1 YQADEAIPDFEYGY
15 DDALRDGGVVR
26 PIYFPAVGG
35 VMEWSASD
43 GVVYAA
49 SFEDPLRAALANQR
63 LRTALSLE
71 GNWLPG
77 VLSDAVYRLREVRRG
92 QPNAGGL
99 VIATDQEHAR
109 DIARLLSWECRVPA
123 TVVPS
128 DDPGAPERIAPFAG
142 GSGAWRVAV
151 RGEHAEAQSPRP

>member
-1 YQADEAIPDFEYGY
+1 VRYQADEAIPDFEYGY

-49 SFEDPLRAALANQR
+49 SFEDPLRTALANQR

-71 GNWLPG
+71 
-77 VLSDAVYRLREVRRG
+77 SD
-92 QPNAGGL
+92 
-99 VIATDQEHAR
+99 
-109 DIARLLSWECRVPA
+109 WECAASSQGRSVRA
-123 TVVPS
+123 DRRLAHLIVAG
-128 DDPGAPERIAPFAG
+128 PG
-142 GSGAWRVAV
+142 
-151 RGEHAEAQSPRP
+151 

>member
-1 YQADEAIPDFEYGY
+1 MAWFMPRRSRIRLG
-15 DDALRDGGVVR
+15 
-26 PIYFPAVGG
+26 I
-35 VMEWSASD
+35 
-43 GVVYAA
+43 
-49 SFEDPLRAALANQR
+49 ALANQR

-71 GNWLPG
+71 GDWLPG
-77 VLSDAVYRLREVRRG
+77 VLGDAVYRLREVRRG

-128 DDPGAPERIAPFAG
+128 DDPTASERIAAFAAG
-142 GSGAWRVAV
+142 TSEWLVAV
-151 RGEHAEAQSPRP
+151 RMVSEGVDTPRLRVGVYA